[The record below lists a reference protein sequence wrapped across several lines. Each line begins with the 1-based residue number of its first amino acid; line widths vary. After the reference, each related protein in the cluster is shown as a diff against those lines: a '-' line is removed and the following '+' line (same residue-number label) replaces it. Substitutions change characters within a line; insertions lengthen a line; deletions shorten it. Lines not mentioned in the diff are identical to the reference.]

1 VFAHFF
7 RLPFPVFAFT
17 GGLIHFAGECCSEDN
32 FTMLQGAV
40 ETGAA
45 AGRAV
50 HRLLAAAEANEVES
64 TAGSVAAAA
73 AVPQSEQ
80 RARRMREQR
89 TRRDQRTRRM
99 LAQDEARESDARVC
113 IAKAAREAP
122 AGALRALLNDK
133 AQDAVHECTPSRVQS
148 WCTELL
154 ADCEI
159 EAPRF
164 RARAAEGADDDFG
177 HHEVRELRTASAS
190 TVDAASAAPHAS
202 ADAASSALPSAPPAA
217 PPSEPPSAPPS
228 APPSSNNSSKFRGV
242 YPSSNVRT
250 GWLQGKWQAWTHHN
264 NVRVDLGLFN
274 DEHAAARAYD
284 KAAIRL
290 RGASAV
296 LNFPEEEYALICGTQ
311 SFLERS
317 PGN

>member
-1 VFAHFF
+1 
-7 RLPFPVFAFT
+7 
-17 GGLIHFAGECCSEDN
+17 
-32 FTMLQGAV
+32 MLQGAV

-64 TAGSVAAAA
+64 AAGSVAAAA

-154 ADCEI
+154 ADWEI

-164 RARAAEGADDDFG
+164 RARAAEDADDDFG
-177 HHEVRELRTASAS
+177 KHELGELQSASAS
-190 TVDAASAAPHAS
+190 ASRVDAVSAAPHAS

-217 PPSEPPSAPPS
+217 PPSEPPSE
-228 APPSSNNSSKFRGV
+228 PPSSTYSSKSPYRVTRRGPRAFV
-242 YPSSNVRT
+242 AHITLHRPGQTSVET
-250 GWLQGKWQAWTHHN
+250 
-264 NVRVDLGLFN
+264 VLGQFTT
-274 DEHAAARAYD
+274 ERGAV
-284 KAAIRL
+284 AAIR
-290 RGASAV
+290 RRQANTKRNVS
-296 LNFPEEEYALICGTQ
+296 
-311 SFLERS
+311 
-317 PGN
+317 

>member
-1 VFAHFF
+1 MLRVIESYSAAMSSSHTVQFGPGTLGLVLEDSSAGIFIAALTDAASVEAQRVLRRGDFLCGVNDTALRSAERLRSAIEIIMAAPRPVLLTF
-7 RLPFPVFAFT
+7 RRRVAAT
-17 GGLIHFAGECCSEDN
+17 
-32 FTMLQGAV
+32 
-40 ETGAA
+40 AA
-45 AGRAV
+45 AGAGAPPAKRQRHGLASAV
-50 HRLLAAAEANEVES
+50 TPLSPGSRTMSSSHTANAAPAERSRGARKRAAA
-64 TAGSVAAAA
+64 G
-73 AVPQSEQ
+73 
-80 RARRMREQR
+80 
-89 TRRDQRTRRM
+89 D
-99 LAQDEARESDARVC
+99 ARESAQRDIDEESADE
-113 IAKAAREAP
+113 AAEIN
-122 AGALRALLNDK
+122 L
-133 AQDAVHECTPSRVQS
+133 E
-148 WCTELL
+148 TELQS
-154 ADCEI
+154 
-159 EAPRF
+159 
-164 RARAAEGADDDFG
+164 
-177 HHEVRELRTASAS
+177 ASAS
-190 TVDAASAAPHAS
+190 ASRVDAVSAAPHAS

-250 GWLQGKWQAWTHHN
+250 GWLQGKWQASTYHN